1 MLTTCFATVIQIH
14 GREEKNTLLLGGLEL
29 SLQQDHL
36 PLGIHDGARVQDH
49 IQGPRARPM
58 GYGWDR
64 GVKGWGLTTKKL
76 GISII
81 LMILG

>member
-14 GREEKNTLLLGGLEL
+14 GREEKNTLLLDGLEL

-64 GVKGWGLTTKKL
+64 GVRAEDWPRKNWGF
-76 GISII
+76 
-81 LMILG
+81 

>member
-1 MLTTCFATVIQIH
+1 MAVK
-14 GREEKNTLLLGGLEL
+14 KNTLLLDGLEL

-64 GVKGWGLTTKKL
+64 GVRAED
-76 GISII
+76 
-81 LMILG
+81 